1 MIMTMIMI
9 MAYDYGLW
17 LWEAAF
23 ALELNH
29 SVQSVYFTFD
39 AFWMHFIINDLSCLM
54 LEILNVY
61 VKHLVVDWSS
71 HSKKSLTIV
80 AVMELSFSNSL
91 TKLRNLVI
99 NDYSDEW
106 RHIGTLPIN
115 YFHRLHTII
124 FMRLTLN
131 ITGWLFYRQLS
142 CCFAGWYAIPKHKRL
157 YLLYCC
163 TT

>member
-1 MIMTMIMI
+1 
-9 MAYDYGLW
+9 
-17 LWEAAF
+17 
-23 ALELNH
+23 
-29 SVQSVYFTFD
+29 
-39 AFWMHFIINDLSCLM
+39 
-54 LEILNVY
+54 
-61 VKHLVVDWSS
+61 
-71 HSKKSLTIV
+71 
-80 AVMELSFSNSL
+80 MELSFSNSL
-91 TKLRNLVI
+91 TKLPNLVI

-115 YFHRLHTII
+115 YFYRLHTII

-142 CCFAGWYAIPKHKRL
+142 CCSAGWYAIPKHKRL